1 MRAHRKPIFT
11 LLLVT
16 PVLTELLSGNL
27 APSAFLNPIVPL
39 FLSTVGYGFPILLLR
54 EFSIRKR
61 MGIPGLAYGIF
72 NEGILAMTF
81 YMAVKVPINTFDGYG
96 RVFGISVPWA
106 VTISTWHALHAFLY
120 PVALVYYLFPEHC
133 DATWLTRKNRNW
145 ISGITITVATL
156 VFFTHSKETAAS
168 NPAHFIIMLGS
179 MALLIWAGA
188 KLPSTAVLGRQG
200 LFKTKTILMGAL
212 GFLGLFLVPV
222 IMAAMKIPPVLF
234 HGYYILAFAWI
245 IRRLRQIRA
254 VPVTT
259 LLLFALGDDIM
270 VALFGAI
277 GTIGQGSIQKLIA
290 ELFFLG
296 AFTWLIVRLRKQS
309 AQRHP
314 AEETRTQ

>member
-1 MRAHRKPIFT
+1 
-11 LLLVT
+11 
-16 PVLTELLSGNL
+16 
-27 APSAFLNPIVPL
+27 
-39 FLSTVGYGFPILLLR
+39 
-54 EFSIRKR
+54 
-61 MGIPGLAYGIF
+61 
-72 NEGILAMTF
+72 
-81 YMAVKVPINTFDGYG
+81 
-96 RVFGISVPWA
+96 
-106 VTISTWHALHAFLY
+106 
-120 PVALVYYLFPEHC
+120 
-133 DATWLTRKNRNW
+133 
-145 ISGITITVATL
+145 
-156 VFFTHSKETAAS
+156 
-168 NPAHFIIMLGS
+168 